1 MLQTKLCVHWQ
12 LTLSPIN
19 KSAPLH
25 PSHCPFIICQLSTG
39 CQRTTSDILPF
50 KLSACVESLSPP
62 LVQKQVRG
70 EKVTVRLKKK
80 SIPWLR
86 TVYQKHTL
94 TAAAHGFRLPLA
106 CVREPRQLREPSWRQ
121 AEICLTA
128 ADRHIR
134 CVCVQTSPT
143 QSLKS
148 LARSASIDRLSLL
161 CDHNRFNIGNQ

>member
-1 MLQTKLCVHWQ
+1 MHRCIRPTARLSSVSSRLAARGQHQIYCPSNCQPAWKVCRRLSYRNRWGEKRWLCVW
-12 LTLSPIN
+12 
-19 KSAPLH
+19 
-25 PSHCPFIICQLSTG
+25 
-39 CQRTTSDILPF
+39 
-50 KLSACVESLSPP
+50 
-62 LVQKQVRG
+62 
-70 EKVTVRLKKK
+70 KKK